1 MQYRIKA
8 GGFTLLEVLVVVG
21 IFTLIIGTS
30 FTLLSSSR
38 LSTDITEAQI
48 QVAEHARLAMDR
60 ITKELRLSHFSR
72 VRISGNLKFTA
83 AETNPG
89 SVINFQIPV
98 GSYDDQLAL
107 DPNNALQWG
116 CAANPGHYLAYSV
129 DGNHQL
135 LRTAYTDQAGSN
147 PTSQIIAQNIAS
159 VSFSRTSTSS
169 NLISI
174 TLVAQRQTAAGLLI
188 SHTLGSNVSLRN

>member
-8 GGFTLLEVLVVVG
+8 GGFTLMEVLVVVG
-21 IFTLIIGTS
+21 IFTLIIGVS
-30 FTLLSSSR
+30 LTLLSSSR

-72 VRISGNLKFTA
+72 VRIRNSLGFPA
-83 AETNPG
+83 GEISPG
-89 SVINFQIPV
+89 SVINFQIPK
-98 GSYDDQLAL
+98 GSYDADGLDL
-107 DPNNALQWG
+107 DPNYSLQWG
-116 CAANPGHYLAYSV
+116 SATTAGHYLAYSV
-129 DGNHQL
+129 DGNNQL
-135 LRTAYTDQAGSN
+135 LRTAYTDSSGSN

-159 VSFSRTSTSS
+159 VTFSRTSTIS

-174 TLVAQRQTAAGLLI
+174 TIVAERQITPATIRQTLQ
-188 SHTLGSNVSLRN
+188 SNVTLRN